1 MDPEE
6 FEDGF
11 RRWIGGLTDSIGNV
25 VAVDGKTLRGSY
37 DRESSKAALQMINVW
52 SCEQELV
59 LGQEA
64 VPEETN
70 ETGALPDLL
79 RLLEVKG
86 AIVTIDAAG
95 CYSSVAEEITDAGAD
110 YVITLTRFDHESV

>member
-1 MDPEE
+1 VDPEE

-11 RRWIGGLTDSIGNV
+11 RRWIGGLTDSIGDV

-79 RLLEVKG
+79 RLPEVKG
-86 AIVTIDAAG
+86 AIVTIDAA
-95 CYSSVAEEITDAGAD
+95 T
-110 YVITLTRFDHESV
+110 T

>member
-1 MDPEE
+1 MWLRSTGRPCEE
-6 FEDGF
+6 V
-11 RRWIGGLTDSIGNV
+11 T
-25 VAVDGKTLRGSY
+25 TGSQAKQ
-37 DRESSKAALQMINVW
+37 RSRAALQMINVW

-64 VPEETN
+64 VPEEIN

-110 YVITLTRFDHESV
+110 YAITLNT